1 MLRAT
6 LAAALVCFRAPAVWA
21 RQLNEDDGAN
31 EDYASESYVA
41 RYAGS
46 YADGGLYD
54 APEAY
59 QACQW
64 EWVDDGTCDALCNA
78 AERDW
83 DGKDCFHDA
92 PECYNKDNG
101 ADYRG
106 TVNVTQ
112 SGLPCQR
119 WSEQF
124 PNTHAF
130 SVYAYPFAGLGGH
143 NLCRNP
149 QPDDGS
155 VRPWCLVDSIDGP
168 EWEYCDVP
176 PPTADRCDPD
186 YLPTPQALTTLTMG
200 AWVVGWG
207 VGGMFTL
214 RGFMLGCA
222 QKYTVQ
228 AEGAADG
235 SVRVRKGGEEGYFG
249 EVGGSRS
256 RPDKLPKRFRPIPPP
271 LYSCLPN
278 VIPQTPPP
286 PNTHT
291 HHYPQRPAAFLPQ
304 PPPSCIAAG
313 KWSEQFFIYEAAY
326 HFYQVVVPPSVQSV
340 EVVLFPED
348 GDPDLFLS
356 FDVE

>member
-6 LAAALVCFRAPAVWA
+6 LAAVLVCFRAPAVWA
-21 RQLNEDDGAN
+21 RQLSEDGAAN
-31 EDYASESYVA
+31 GDYAPDSYVA

-176 PPTADRCDPD
+176 PPTADRCDSD
-186 YLPTPQALTTLTMG
+186 YLPKPQALTTLTM
-200 AWVVGWG
+200 
-207 VGGMFTL
+207 
-214 RGFMLGCA
+214 
-222 QKYTVQ
+222 
-228 AEGAADG
+228 
-235 SVRVRKGGEEGYFG
+235 
-249 EVGGSRS
+249 
-256 RPDKLPKRFRPIPPP
+256 
-271 LYSCLPN
+271 
-278 VIPQTPPP
+278 
-286 PNTHT
+286 
-291 HHYPQRPAAFLPQ
+291 
-304 PPPSCIAAG
+304 
-313 KWSEQFFIYEAAY
+313 
-326 HFYQVVVPPSVQSV
+326 
-340 EVVLFPED
+340 
-348 GDPDLFLS
+348 
-356 FDVE
+356 